1 MWLCMNSRPVSIEST
16 DWTVSNSHQVYQK
29 SNFVYCRMANTNIV
43 NLSTAIHGNPN
54 TRAAFFVIK
63 PTRCT
68 YFTNLFCHET
78 LHVSD
83 SSSII
88 RSLFTVH
95 STLVYVIQLS
105 SRSRMEL
112 QFHPGPARKLS
123 INLYDIYQCQVYS
136 E

>member
-1 MWLCMNSRPVSIEST
+1 MNSRPVSIEST
-16 DWTVSNSHQVYQK
+16 DRTVSNSHQVYQK

-123 INLYDIYQCQVYS
+123 TNLYDIYQC
-136 E
+136 

>member
-1 MWLCMNSRPVSIEST
+1 LWLCMNSRPVSIEST
-16 DWTVSNSHQVYQK
+16 DRTVSNSHQVYQK

-123 INLYDIYQCQVYS
+123 TNLYDIYQC
-136 E
+136 

>member
-1 MWLCMNSRPVSIEST
+1 MKSRPVSIEST
-16 DWTVSNSHQVYQK
+16 DRTVSNSHQVYQK

-123 INLYDIYQCQVYS
+123 TNLYDIYQC
-136 E
+136 

>member
-1 MWLCMNSRPVSIEST
+1 MWVCMKSRPVSIEST

-123 INLYDIYQCQVYS
+123 TNLYDIYQC
-136 E
+136 

>member
-1 MWLCMNSRPVSIEST
+1 MKSRPVSIEST

-123 INLYDIYQCQVYS
+123 TNLYDIYQC
-136 E
+136 